1 MKKSSLKSVHQFLN
15 DLLITQCSIFSHKQ
29 YFHQCFYVI
38 ECKLYKSKHL
48 KCKKKP
54 PENVFNQFVDY
65 ESNEFVNL
73 ARILHGPYIMSS
85 LPIIPK
91 TFSLP
96 MVTNKLVLP
105 ISTKIFN
112 FNKFV
117 NSLHQDALLPNP
129 DILPCQHPNSTFVFK
144 YHNYIITGD
153 LPTINNSSLRNN
165 FCKDQNSVRKQ
176 SVDLN
181 RATSYILSG
190 LEDCAN
196 NTCSK
201 HDIHKSMFPEWAN
214 KVKE

>member
-54 PENVFNQFVDY
+54 PENVF
-65 ESNEFVNL
+65 
-73 ARILHGPYIMSS
+73 
-85 LPIIPK
+85 
-91 TFSLP
+91 
-96 MVTNKLVLP
+96 
-105 ISTKIFN
+105 
-112 FNKFV
+112 
-117 NSLHQDALLPNP
+117 
-129 DILPCQHPNSTFVFK
+129 K

-153 LPTINNSSLRNN
+153 LHTINKCSLRNN

-181 RATSYILSG
+181 RAKSYILSG

-214 KVKE
+214 KVKEKITTRIDILNNTLHKHKHEDSLNSPDSKKALESNHNSFVVVLIHKAALNIAVISKQFYGSVIAKC